1 MSGGQYNPVNNP
13 LPEELKPVLIEMVKR
28 GWTDVAADILLGYGV
43 DFKYYQ
49 FYEMGVFGSDMA
61 IMTWLLSTL

>member
-28 GWTDVAADILLGYGV
+28 DWTDVAANILLEYGV

-49 FYEMGVFGSDMA
+49 FYEMEVFGSDMA

>member
-1 MSGGQYNPVNNP
+1 
-13 LPEELKPVLIEMVKR
+13 MVKR